1 MPKSAL
7 FLMARVRTVTALSE
21 DATQQSR
28 RVESRYFDKVFMRIK
43 VLAF

>member
-1 MPKSAL
+1 M
-7 FLMARVRTVTALSE
+7 
-21 DATQQSR
+21 QQRR